1 MADHEH
7 GQDDELRLVGLLL
20 KGASRHMVDL
30 TADEIAELQEMVERK
45 GLSRR
50 SSAPSRL
57 VTSYKEAVMHS
68 LRASGDSSS

>member
-1 MADHEH
+1 MADE
-7 GQDDELRLVGLLL
+7 QEDELRLVGLLL

-30 TADEIAELQEMVERK
+30 TADEIAELQEMVERQ

-57 VTSYKEAVMHS
+57 VTSYKQAVIQS